1 MCTEKERIIK
11 TLEEMDVMDDF
22 LFMEIM
28 TDEES
33 GIEVC
38 RMILSLVL
46 KREIGKI
53 SYTAQ
58 KVVPGVSESSHGIRM
73 DAYITEHLSE
83 EGTGRPDIRVYDM
96 EPDTQSKKKRWLPKR
111 SRYYGDLIDVHLLET
126 GVEYNKLPEL
136 VTIFILSFD
145 PFGKNAMYYEAGSI
159 IKTHPDIPYDD
170 GIRRIYLYVN
180 GDLPEN
186 AGEEEKKL
194 QNLLRYIGKSIRTN
208 VTDEN
213 TEKLDDIVHKTK
225 AKKGVGVRFMK
236 SWEREKELRE
246 EGRE

>member
-1 MCTEKERIIK
+1 MCTKK
-11 TLEEMDVMDDF
+11 TRVAKSLEEMDVMDDF

-73 DAYITEHLSE
+73 DAYITEQLSE

-111 SRYYGDLIDVHLLET
+111 SC
-126 GVEYNKLPEL
+126 
-136 VTIFILSFD
+136 
-145 PFGKNAMYYEAGSI
+145 
-159 IKTHPDIPYDD
+159 KTFS
-170 GIRRIYLYVN
+170 GI
-180 GDLPEN
+180 
-186 AGEEEKKL
+186 
-194 QNLLRYIGKSIRTN
+194 
-208 VTDEN
+208 
-213 TEKLDDIVHKTK
+213 
-225 AKKGVGVRFMK
+225 
-236 SWEREKELRE
+236 
-246 EGRE
+246 